1 MWSACSRAL
10 RPSCLKC
17 SRAWCALCPTC
28 SPAWLASRPTCSR
41 VWSVSPL
48 LCSSASRVSLPTCFL
63 ASRVSCLTCSW
74 VLLAFVFHSS
84 RTLGVLKSLVLH
96 SLQVSH
102 VPRTLMRLISPRFC
116 VLRLFYFWYFGY
128 LSCFAAWTTVN
139 PMIWNFY

>member
-17 SRAWCALCPTC
+17 SRAWCAPCPTC
-28 SPAWLASRPTCSR
+28 SPAWLAFCPTCSR

-48 LCSSASRVSLPTCFL
+48 SCSSAPRVLLPTCFL
-63 ASRVSCLTCSW
+63 ASCVSCLTCSC

-84 RTLGVLKSLVLH
+84 RTLDVLKPLVLH

-102 VPRTLMRLISPRFC
+102 VSRTLMCLISRRFC
-116 VLRLFYFWYFGY
+116 VLRLLCFWYFSY
-128 LSCFAAWTTVN
+128 LSCFATWTTVN